1 MKKIIPTIIT
11 LIALF
16 IIPSCSTAPQNITI
30 TIDIKKSTIKIN
42 EPDYYFCEVHTR
54 CGRNCS
60 KDYYYKGGDKISS
73 ISLFDNNKCDL
84 SEMLRSD
91 SGLSQRLYIVNA
103 VTKSL
108 TDSKGI
114 TYFVQLTPADT
125 NKRSIICKPFY

>member
-42 EPDYYFCEVHTR
+42 EP
-54 CGRNCS
+54 
-60 KDYYYKGGDKISS
+60 DYYYKGGDKISS